1 MMIDVLNL
9 TKIYQS
15 GKGVFDVTFSVQK
28 GEVFGFLGPNG
39 AGKTTTIRQLLGFT
53 NSDSGECRI
62 DDRDTRKDAAVIA
75 RELGYLPGEIA
86 FFEHMTGT
94 QFLTFMAELR
104 GIDAPK
110 RREEMIERFE
120 LETHMKIRKMSKGMK
135 QKLALVASLMHDPSI
150 LILDEPT
157 SGLDPLMQK
166 RFIDLICEEKQK
178 GKTILM
184 SSHQFE
190 EVERTCERV
199 AIIKDGRIVTVASI
213 SHLQEQVR
221 KTFRV
226 GFASDEDVR
235 EMKKT
240 KLDLKVIDD
249 HTCLI
254 YIQDNYTDVL
264 QALAKR
270 QVKSMKSL
278 DESLEEI
285 FIGFYGKETH

>member
-15 GKGVFDVTFSVQK
+15 GKGVFDVSFSVQK

-62 DDRDTRKDAAVIA
+62 DDRDTRKAAAVIA

-94 QFLTFMAELR
+94 QFLTFMAQLR

-226 GFASDEDVR
+226 GFASEEDVR

-270 QVKSMKSL
+270 QVTSMKSL
-278 DESLEEI
+278 DESLEEV